1 MRAPTGSMA
10 SFYTPA
16 MVPALLLVL
25 GCWRPDAYTPPAAP
39 PEEAPVDA
47 PDDAP
52 EEAREGTPEDAP
64 DNVGGEAD
72 DAPTAAE
79 GGEEDAPPPFAN
91 YAARTLQ
98 APVTL
103 VDDYGKPLVV
113 ISTAGIVLEVRGEDD
128 VRTRVWCG
136 SCTPAVEGWI
146 QAHLL
151 ERTNA
156 SPTGGSK

>member
-1 MRAPTGSMA
+1 
-10 SFYTPA
+10 

-39 PEEAPVDA
+39 PEDAPEEEAPGDA

-52 EEAREGTPEDAP
+52 
-64 DNVGGEAD
+64 D
-72 DAPTAAE
+72 DPPTAAE
-79 GGEEDAPPPFAN
+79 GDEAETQADPPSEAADAEPDAPPPFPA

-103 VDDYGKPLVV
+103 VDDYGKPLAVLNV
-113 ISTAGIVLEVRGEDD
+113 AGAILEVRGEED
-128 VRTRVWCG
+128 VRTLVWCG

-146 QAHLL
+146 QAHLV

-156 SPTGGSK
+156 GPTGGSK